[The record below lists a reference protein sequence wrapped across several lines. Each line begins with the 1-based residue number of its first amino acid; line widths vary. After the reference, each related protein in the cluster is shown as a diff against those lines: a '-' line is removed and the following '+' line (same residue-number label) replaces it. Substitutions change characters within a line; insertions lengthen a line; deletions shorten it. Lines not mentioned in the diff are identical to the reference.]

1 MNTMKTY
8 FPQYSKKPLGYPN
21 ARISAATLFSW
32 ERSELEN
39 KKYSCGAKNSSL
51 VDISR
56 YASSRFAFF
65 ARNTGVSIS
74 HYY

>member
-1 MNTMKTY
+1 MNAMKTS

-21 ARISAATLFSW
+21 ARISAT
-32 ERSELEN
+32 
-39 KKYSCGAKNSSL
+39 KNSSL